1 MTSQRRLLVIAA
13 VVAVFLALALAI
25 AIALIDVNRYKP
37 EIEQAVKTHTGRTL
51 QFKGDLGL
59 SILPRLAITLP
70 ASTLSARNSEAEFLS
85 FTSARVAVALLPLLR
100 QSLVV
105 ESIDV
110 LQPRATVTRQ
120 GDGSIEVDD
129 MFDEPAGPVGHGE
142 KDARATPELRQR
154 PDEAVAA
161 SWEIGRLVLTDGA
174 ITLREGGSGKTVA
187 LSAINLETGR
197 LAPKTRLPLSLT
209 AHVTSTAP
217 EFAGD
222 LTLAAMLDLDLA
234 ASVFAATD
242 FKLSFTGTRGF
253 SARLAGPLSV
263 SIEKRTLDMPQIDGE
278 ISMLNPQLPE
288 GSARVAFTGAMKVDG
303 SREHIDLK
311 LASSA
316 ADASLKATITLENFG
331 QPAIAF
337 DVEGDRLN
345 ADRYLAPAG
354 KAAAASP
361 QAPSAAPARA
371 VATAHTAPGAVVV
384 ATKASGTA
392 TGAATAPAATAPPTD
407 GPTVAARAATPANQ
421 AFDLSPLRDLRL
433 DGKLQI
439 GQLQVRGIKATAVR
453 ASVRSAGGRAAIAPL
468 NAQLYGGKGSGD
480 LTLDAQGNRASLNL
494 TLNDVEIG
502 GLARDALGR
511 NDLGGR
517 GDFGLA
523 LSTSGQSRD
532 ELTRTARGT
541 GRFALRD
548 FALVGIDLSA
558 VLGRVTGTFK
568 GGGTQ
573 GGTMDRSQRTVLSRL
588 TGTIKLVDGIARN
601 DDLAGAAPQLGL
613 GGSGQFDLLSKN
625 LDYTLRVT
633 VTANPVQSSKLLTAL
648 AGVTVPVHFS
658 GPTDDL
664 RYSINLT
671 DVLTDALAHRG
682 VGVGATVVEEA
693 ERFLG
698 RLFGRDRKK

>member
-1 MTSQRRLLVIAA
+1 MTAQRRPLLMAA
-13 VVAVFLALALAI
+13 VVAALLVLALAI
-25 AIALIDVNRYKP
+25 TIALIDINRYKP

-51 QFKGDLGL
+51 LFKGDLGL
-59 SILPRLAITLP
+59 SIFPKLAITLP
-70 ASTLSARNSEAEFLS
+70 ASTLSARNGEAEFLS

-100 QSLVV
+100 QTLVV

-120 GDGSIEVDD
+120 GDGSLEVDD

-142 KDARATPELRQR
+142 KNARETPEPRQR

-161 SWEIGRLVLTDGA
+161 DWEIGRLVLTDGA
-174 ITLREGGSGKTVA
+174 ITLREGGSGKTIA

-197 LAPKTRLPLSLT
+197 LAPKAKLPLSLT

-217 EFAGD
+217 EFAGN
-222 LTLAAMLDLDLA
+222 LELAATLDLDLA

-242 FKLSFTGTRGF
+242 FKLSFAGTRGF
-253 SARLAGPLSV
+253 EARLAGPLSV
-263 SIEKRTLDMPQIDGE
+263 NIESRTLDMPQIDGE

-303 SREHIDLK
+303 SREHVDLK
-311 LASSA
+311 LASRA
-316 ADASLKATITLENFG
+316 ADASLKATITLENFA
-331 QPAIAF
+331 QPEIGF

-345 ADRYLAPAG
+345 VDRYLAPAG

-361 QAPSAAPARA
+361 PAASAAPGHA
-371 VATAHTAPGAVVV
+371 VATAETAPGAGAATENA
-384 ATKASGTA
+384 ATKA
-392 TGAATAPAATAPPTD
+392 TGVAATAPPTD
-407 GPTVAARAATPANQ
+407 GVKAAAPAATPSNQ

-439 GQLQVRGIKATAVR
+439 GQLQLRGIQATAVR
-453 ASVRSAGGRAAIAPL
+453 ASVRGAAGRTAISPL
-468 NAQLYGGKGSGD
+468 SAQLYGGKGSGD
-480 LTLDAQGNRASLNL
+480 LTLDAQGNRGSLNL

-517 GDFGLA
+517 GDFRLA
-523 LSTSGQSRD
+523 LSTSGQSRA
-532 ELTRTARGT
+532 ELTRTAQGT

-558 VLGRVTGTFK
+558 VLGRAMGAFK

-573 GGTMDRSQRTVLSRL
+573 GGKIDRSQRTVLSRL
-588 TGTIKLVDGIARN
+588 SGTVRLADGVARN
-601 DDLAGAAPQLGL
+601 DDLDGATAQLGL

-633 VTANPVQSSKLLTAL
+633 VSANPVQSSKLLTTL
-648 AGVTVPVHFS
+648 AGVTVPVHFN

-664 RYSINLT
+664 RYSINLS
-671 DVLTDALAHRG
+671 DVLTNALAHRG
-682 VGVGATVVEEA
+682 VGAAVVEEA

-698 RLFGRDRKK
+698 RMFGRDKKK